1 MILRVVDGFAQL
13 CPRRWANVPDYA
25 GHSCPSSRSSVLN
38 VLVIRTR
45 VHGYGYSCTRVRVTM
60 YVVKIFIG
68 VRLLIVN
75 LFYIPVEP
83 HVGVTMLLA
92 PFQHVL
98 LLFRHES
105 CLS

>member
-1 MILRVVDGFAQL
+1 
-13 CPRRWANVPDYA
+13 
-25 GHSCPSSRSSVLN
+25 
-38 VLVIRTR
+38 
-45 VHGYGYSCTRVRVTM
+45 M
-60 YVVKIFIG
+60 YTGTSDHVVVKIFIG

-98 LLFRHES
+98 LLFGYES